1 MNLIGQNTHYT
12 FTKFIQDHTA
22 ATIFASIGLIML
34 ILLPIIL
41 FLHKIFPKKQ
51 KTKELNIFENHKNK
65 EEYFN
70 HEDFDEDLDDENWDG
85 EDWDD
90 EDSDDDDSDDDDYY
104 DDLKNFDK
112 LNVFRKLNIL
122 LREFKEL
129 VYFTIS
135 FILILLTPLII
146 NTIDAS
152 SNNFTYENSTSIT
165 EVKDYI
171 KIDNDKLT
179 INPLPDKYYYE
190 NKNLKTNEHHD
201 FKIIK
206 DDFYTDE
213 TLNVK
218 LIDVTGQE
226 YYISKS
232 EFEQLK

>member
-12 FTKFIQDHTA
+12 FAKFIQDNTA
-22 ATIFASIGLIML
+22 ATIFASIGLIIL

-51 KTKELNIFENHKNK
+51 KTKELNIFENHKNQK
-65 EEYFN
+65 EYFN
-70 HEDFDEDLDDENWDG
+70 HEDLDDENWDD
-85 EDWDD
+85 EDWDVED
-90 EDSDDDDSDDDDYY
+90 SGEDSDDDYYY

-112 LNVFRKLNIL
+112 LNLFRKLNIL

-146 NTIDAS
+146 NTINAS

-171 KIDNDKLT
+171 KINNDKLT

-190 NKNLKTNEHHD
+190 NKTLKTNEHHD

-213 TLNVK
+213 NLNVK
-218 LIDVTGQE
+218 IIDVTGQE